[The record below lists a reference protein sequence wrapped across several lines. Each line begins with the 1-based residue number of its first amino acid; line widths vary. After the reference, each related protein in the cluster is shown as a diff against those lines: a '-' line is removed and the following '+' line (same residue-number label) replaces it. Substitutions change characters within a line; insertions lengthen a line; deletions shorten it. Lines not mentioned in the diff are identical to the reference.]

1 MMVAFA
7 VAFVTPRWTSL
18 MALAGEVILEAETVV
33 GRVIHALYTIAT
45 VLVLRLLFCLVPC
58 WDISPPPVRVVTPM
72 ARTWRA
78 FIVPAGLDVLELLAL
93 CLLVVSF

>member
-1 MMVAFA
+1 
-7 VAFVTPRWTSL
+7 

-58 WDISPPPVRVVTPM
+58 WDLPPVRVMTPM

-78 FIVPAGLDVLELLAL
+78 FIVPAGLEVLELLAL